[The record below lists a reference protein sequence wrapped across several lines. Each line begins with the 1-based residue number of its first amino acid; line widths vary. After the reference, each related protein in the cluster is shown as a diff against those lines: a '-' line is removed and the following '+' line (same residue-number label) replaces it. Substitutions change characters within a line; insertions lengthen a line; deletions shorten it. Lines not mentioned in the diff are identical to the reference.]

1 MGTRTWSR
9 KGVLTAAGRR
19 RQASG
24 AGGGVN
30 AAIYDIFGDVIGDDG
45 LSDGSAPQVAPAL
58 APAPVVAPPP
68 APPVAAV
75 APAPVPAPK
84 PARVA
89 PVTPPQPKLFD
100 KRERGAPVPFTSKG
114 VDDPKSEIS
123 QAFVA
128 AGLKLIKNPKT
139 QITPAGQRL
148 LQQKPPM
155 SMRDMLA
162 NLNVFDAMSVIYE
175 MRGWNATPEVDTWNN
190 ISKRTDIVQT
200 EGGNPLLF
208 LRSVDASSGRTTAK
222 ISALQ
227 KMKDLRQGIEHF
239 VGRGVFGQGTYAAA
253 NDFNDAGKPKSW
265 IQSLSDAWG
274 ASRQYG
280 KTTVIM
286 ALKKGSNI
294 RTRKDITPGK
304 PDDLKDEAS
313 KRMGLKINDTGL
325 AAALLGYDAYRCG
338 GRNGGSYW
346 VILNRGATI
355 MSKEQTAA
363 TKSSNYNT
371 NPTVF

>member
-1 MGTRTWSR
+1 MGTRTWTR
-9 KGVLTAAGRR
+9 RGVLTAAGRR
-19 RQASG
+19 RQAGTGS
-24 AGGGVN
+24 VN
-30 AAIYDIFGDVIGDDG
+30 AAILDIWGDVIGDDG
-45 LSDGSAPQVAPAL
+45 LSDGSAPASVPAL
-58 APAPVVAPPP
+58 GPAPTPAPPSPPP

-75 APAPVPAPK
+75 PPAPK
-84 PARVA
+84 PPRTPKPAPVA
-89 PVTPPQPKLFD
+89 PAAPKLFD

-139 QITPAGQRL
+139 QITDAGKRL
-148 LQQKPPM
+148 LQRKPPM

-162 NLNVFDAMSVIYE
+162 NLNVFDAMAVIYE

-274 ASRQYG
+274 ASRGYG
-280 KTTVIM
+280 RTTVIM

-313 KRMGLKINDTGL
+313 KRMGIKINDTGM
-325 AAALLGYDAYRCG
+325 AAAILGYDAYRCG

-363 TKSSNYNT
+363 TKSSNYNP